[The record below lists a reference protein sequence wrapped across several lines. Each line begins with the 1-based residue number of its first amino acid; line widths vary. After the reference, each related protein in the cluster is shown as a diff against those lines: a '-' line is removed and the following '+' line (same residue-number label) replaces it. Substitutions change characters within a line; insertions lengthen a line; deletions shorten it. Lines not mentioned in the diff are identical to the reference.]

1 MVTSPGDACN
11 RQGESAHWVAMN
23 IPPAGDSMTK
33 NLAFGNFLIRAFSV
47 VLAAVLA
54 SSPLLGED
62 SAELVLV
69 AGATGRLGSQIVR
82 EVAESGYRVRGLT
95 RDPESARRTIGAQYD
110 WLEGDLRNAQSIR
123 SAMDEVDWVVSA
135 VGALRPDGPNGPQ
148 FVDYEGVVR
157 LIDLAVEAQVEHFVL
172 ISSIGVSQRFHL
184 LNLTF
189 GNVLKWKALA
199 EEHLRSSGLRYT
211 IIRPGGLRPG
221 PQGTEGLTLEQGD
234 KKGGSYVYIP
244 DVAALVAAT
253 MGNPDLMNKTFEVLN
268 DRAAA
273 PDAWRSEFVGLKADR

>member
-1 MVTSPGDACN
+1 M
-11 RQGESAHWVAMN
+11 
-23 IPPAGDSMTK
+23 
-33 NLAFGNFLIRAFSV
+33 GN
-47 VLAAVLA
+47 
-54 SSPLLGED
+54 
-62 SAELVLV
+62 
-69 AGATGRLGSQIVR
+69 
-82 EVAESGYRVRGLT
+82 
-95 RDPESARRTIGAQYD
+95 
-110 WLEGDLRNAQSIR
+110 
-123 SAMDEVDWVVSA
+123 VDWVVSA

-157 LIDLAVEAQVEHFVL
+157 LIDSAVDAQVEHFVL

-199 EEHLRSSGLRYT
+199 EAHLRSSGLSYT

-221 PQGTEGLTLEQGD
+221 PQGIEGLALEQGD

-253 MGNPDLMNKTFEVLN
+253 LGNPDLMNKTFEVLN
-268 DRAAA
+268 DREA
-273 PDAWRSEFVGLKADR
+273 PPDLWRQEFDRLKRD

>member
-1 MVTSPGDACN
+1 
-11 RQGESAHWVAMN
+11 MN
-23 IPPAGDSMTK
+23 IPPAGD
-33 NLAFGNFLIRAFSV
+33 LATEDLAIGKILGRLLSGVLLSILSSAPIFAEGSPELI
-47 VLAAVLA
+47 
-54 SSPLLGED
+54 
-62 SAELVLV
+62 LV
-69 AGATGRLGSQIVR
+69 AGASGRLGSEIVY

-95 RDPESARRTIGAQYD
+95 RDPEAARLAIGEQYD
-110 WLEGDLRNAQSIR
+110 WFKGDLRDEQSIR
-123 SAMDEVDWVVSA
+123 SAMADVDWVVSA
-135 VGALRPDGPNGPQ
+135 VGALRPDGPSGPQ
-148 FVDYEGVVR
+148 FVDYEGVVS
-157 LIDLAVEAQVEHFVL
+157 LIDAAVDAQVEHFVL

-221 PQGTEGLTLEQGD
+221 PQGIEGLALEQGD

-253 MGNPDLMNKTFEVLN
+253 VGNPDLVNKTFEVLN

-273 PDAWRSEFVGLKADR
+273 PDDWRREFPGLKPD